1 MVSLQEADWEYI
13 LKEAPAEEVETSPP
27 SAPFPALE
35 SADHVQIDKL
45 IVSRAFSKGRAR
57 KKKQWHRA
65 LTGNEVL
72 MASVGGVVALMLLTL
87 LIYLIQM
94 M

>member
-13 LKEAPAEEVETSPP
+13 MKEAPAEPEEAPAPPPPEVESV
-27 SAPFPALE
+27 
-35 SADHVQIDKL
+35 DHVQIDKL
-45 IVSRAFSKGRAR
+45 IVSRAFSKGRPH
-57 KKKQWHRA
+57 KKRHWHRA
-65 LTGNEVL
+65 LTGNEIL
-72 MASVGGVVALMLLTL
+72 MASVGGVVALLLLSL